1 MVITWG
7 GIGFMHLDPENGS
20 WGTTYTGEHFWIGG
34 RLIDTPAQERS
45 ALVFATNNVTTAGSH
60 SSEKMVILPNGNVGI
75 GTSSPSESLEVLKDG
90 GAIIRLHDPGNN
102 SWKIKADSDF
112 HIYDDSSSDYLT
124 ILNNSNVGI
133 GTTSPEQKLDVRG
146 DVQIHSGATATSV
159 QELGFKNIYNTALLK
174 ASYTNPSQT
183 TETYLAFHTNTSG
196 ASNGTVAE
204 QMRIAGDKV
213 GIGTTSPAGKLAIKS
228 PGDVDTYGDAF
239 VLERA
244 GTTAK
249 LIRMY
254 EDAADGFLELRT
266 GTDAIV
272 TKLSGYSGTA
282 SYLLSNVGIGTASP
296 NAKLHVSDS
305 GSTTSVFIGN
315 TGSGVS
321 RAYLDASNG
330 DFSGSDYMWIGQN
343 NDLSGEI
350 VMTQNAGSFH
360 IKTQPSGTLTSQLSV
375 SQNGTITL
383 GSYGAGILKTNA
395 SGVVSL
401 DTNTYSTASGVE
413 DNADVTDTAN
423 VVAALTA
430 GTNVQIAAD
439 GTISATDTDTVYSH
453 PTFNGD
459 DFSIDTGALSGY
471 TVVSDI
477 DINVTTNSE
486 GHVTDANGSVNTRNI
501 SNLRIVDTR
510 TGEITPNDYR
520 DHALS
525 LDFTDE
531 FGSLGAWYSGIT
543 LKGWSDGYAAWQLI
557 GNSTNNTNDQNLY
570 YRTGTSTTWGTMHKV
585 YHSGNLTAGTN
596 VSISSGGV
604 ISATNTT
611 YTVGDGGLTQKNF
624 TTTLKNK
631 LDGIAASATNVT
643 NNNQLTNGAGYLT
656 SSSTQSKYLRSDTA
670 DTASELI
677 TFSKG
682 ISSDGNSKF
691 YNWRALNNSSNS
703 GNSYWK
709 IADIS
714 GADQSSRFIVTL
726 AGRSTSYSNEALP
739 AMGHIVGQLNNDN
752 NWI

>member
-1 MVITWG
+1 M
-7 GIGFMHLDPENGS
+7 
-20 WGTTYTGEHFWIGG
+20 
-34 RLIDTPAQERS
+34 A
-45 ALVFATNNVTTAGSH
+45 
-60 SSEKMVILPNGNVGI
+60 
-75 GTSSPSESLEVLKDG
+75 
-90 GAIIRLHDPGNN
+90 
-102 SWKIKADSDF
+102 
-112 HIYDDSSSDYLT
+112 
-124 ILNNSNVGI
+124 
-133 GTTSPEQKLDVRG
+133 
-146 DVQIHSGATATSV
+146 
-159 QELGFKNIYNTALLK
+159 
-174 ASYTNPSQT
+174 
-183 TETYLAFHTNTSG
+183 
-196 ASNGTVAE
+196 
-204 QMRIAGDKV
+204 
-213 GIGTTSPAGKLAIKS
+213 
-228 PGDVDTYGDAF
+228 
-239 VLERA
+239 
-244 GTTAK
+244 
-249 LIRMY
+249 
-254 EDAADGFLELRT
+254 
-266 GTDAIV
+266 
-272 TKLSGYSGTA
+272 
-282 SYLLSNVGIGTASP
+282 
-296 NAKLHVSDS
+296 
-305 GSTTSVFIGN
+305 
-315 TGSGVS
+315 
-321 RAYLDASNG
+321 
-330 DFSGSDYMWIGQN
+330 
-343 NDLSGEI
+343 
-350 VMTQNAGSFH
+350 
-360 IKTQPSGTLTSQLSV
+360 
-375 SQNGTITL
+375 
-383 GSYGAGILKTNA
+383 
-395 SGVVSL
+395 
-401 DTNTYSTASGVE
+401 
-413 DNADVTDTAN
+413 
-423 VVAALTA
+423 AALTA

-691 YNWRALNNSSNS
+691 YNWRALNNSASANS
-703 GNSYWK
+703 GNSFWK
-709 IADIS
+709 IAGYFWGWS
-714 GADQSSRFIVTL
+714 VFKV
-726 AGRSTSYSNEALP
+726 Y
-739 AMGHIVGQLNNDN
+739 
-752 NWI
+752 